1 MASSGAS
8 RSGLLT
14 AGGILGTVGGAWEI
28 WSGGLMMASAHH
40 GYSFSLWGLTFY
52 ALQPGMRDY
61 TTPIPFWPEGTI
73 LVEPSW
79 FLIIGV
85 PLVILG
91 IVALVGGIS
100 AIRRRSFGLSLAG
113 AICALPLA
121 FLGWYLVFS
130 GLAGV
135 DFFPSLAVVICG
147 LASVSLGILAVIFVA
162 LGKREF
168 VTRGEQSGI

>member
-1 MASSGAS
+1 MESGGNHRS
-8 RSGLLT
+8 RLLT
-14 AGGILGTVGGAWEI
+14 AGGILGMVGGAWEI

-52 ALQPGMRDY
+52 ALQPRMRDY
-61 TTPIPFWPEGTI
+61 TAPIPFWPEGTI

-100 AIRRRSFGLSLAG
+100 AIRRRRSGLSLAG
-113 AICALPLA
+113 AICA
-121 FLGWYLVFS
+121 V
-130 GLAGV
+130 
-135 DFFPSLAVVICG
+135 PSMI
-147 LASVSLGILAVIFVA
+147 LGILAVAFAV

-168 VTRGEQSGI
+168 DGVRG